1 MRTWQNGLHNPLA
14 SFMDG
19 AVRGSP
25 LLRTFVVVL
34 CLGLAAYPLWQMTR
48 ARTVERPD
56 ATAPVARAADSEV
69 PFSLQGS
76 APVRRVVIK
85 DEAGAVLWESPNS
98 VTEGEI
104 HDSLPRLPRS
114 VHVLIEWAEAPPAP
128 RYFSKLR
135 LEVPGKETMT
145 HVFDSA
151 AGIDDIW
158 ELP

>member
-1 MRTWQNGLHNPLA
+1 MRTWRNGLHNPLA
-14 SFMDG
+14 SFKDG

-25 LLRTFVVVL
+25 LLRTFLVVL
-34 CLGLAAYPLWQMTR
+34 CLGLAAYPLWKMTR

-56 ATAPVARAADSEV
+56 AAAPVAAAVEMEV

-76 APVRRVVIK
+76 ALMRRIVIK
-85 DEAGAVLWESPNS
+85 DEAGTVMWEAPDPI
-98 VTEGEI
+98 TEGEI

-114 VHVLIEWAEAPPAP
+114 VQVRIEWADPSPAP
-128 RYFSKLR
+128 RYFAKLR
-135 LEVPGKETMT
+135 LEATGRDTLT